1 MKLAIAADHA
11 GYQLKEQVKANL
23 LKQGYEV
30 QDFGT
35 DSDKSVDYPDFIQPL
50 ARAVENKEADMGVIM
65 CGSGNG
71 VNMTANKYQ
80 GVRSALCWTEEI
92 AKLARQHNDANVI
105 ALPARFMEPEEAMKA
120 VNTFINTGFEGG
132 RHATRVNKIAKP
144 NC

>member
-35 DSDKSVDYPDFIQPL
+35 DSDKSVDYPDFIHPL